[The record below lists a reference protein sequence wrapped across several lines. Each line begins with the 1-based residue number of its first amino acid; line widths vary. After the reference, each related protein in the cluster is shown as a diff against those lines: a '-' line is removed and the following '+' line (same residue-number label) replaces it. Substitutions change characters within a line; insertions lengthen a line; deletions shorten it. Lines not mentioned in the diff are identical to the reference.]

1 MCLHLRDTLKRFQ
14 RADEDATTD
23 TRDFSADVQHE
34 VVAIAEIDVSVAAAE
49 EHGAI
54 SRGGSDVVVRGGVAN
69 GVSLSFHDA
78 ASQAAFRQFANDD
91 FADEK
96 ARQGFGI
103 DGKFG
108 ASKAPEAQRDVL
120 VGHGSDASIAGIGKR
135 FCFGELRAKSF
146 GSERS
151 RVGQLSS
158 LIGETRS
165 RVRNTILRTARSL
178 VNPSSEP
185 SQDKSQFLKQ
195 KPVAASAAA
204 SSVAANESA
213 LVCAARAEGATASAQ
228 SERRR
233 VERTRTDQLLYV
245 ELGTGNGGVL
255 RDVSEEGCGFLSIA
269 PIWDQEPRFAFGIG
283 GGRQIQGEGKI
294 IWVDSSRKLGGL
306 RFLDGSPAFRE
317 RVRAW
322 LAEPKAVVGQ
332 PEQKAESKADS
343 HTEIFKPIESKPIR
357 VPSDAQADSPAKQ
370 RRKQLR
376 EEARAKMEAA
386 ERERASGFRGE
397 SQAIGEDAG
406 PKQQGS
412 IGGMHEEIFLH
423 GPGERTWPAFVRNQK
438 LWKGLAGFAL
448 GGAIAVLSVAYR
460 QEAGAL
466 LMRLGTS
473 LAGRQQQVASAN
485 ESSAAPTAPR
495 QVQAGSA
502 EKAES
507 VVGEEVERKSETLNN
522 AADEPQLKQAAP
534 AAVVTQSN
542 GEGRFGKEE
551 PGVIQKLS
559 SDAQQTTSAAAGET
573 PAPKMLETKKKKP
586 HHATAEQVQALWS
599 EVEGGDVSAEVALGE
614 LYARGNGVP
623 KSCGQARMLLNSAAK
638 KGSEE
643 ARQKLEQL
651 GDEGCP

>member
-1 MCLHLRDTLKRFQ
+1 M
-14 RADEDATTD
+14 
-23 TRDFSADVQHE
+23 
-34 VVAIAEIDVSVAAAE
+34 
-49 EHGAI
+49 
-54 SRGGSDVVVRGGVAN
+54 
-69 GVSLSFHDA
+69 
-78 ASQAAFRQFANDD
+78 
-91 FADEK
+91 
-96 ARQGFGI
+96 
-103 DGKFG
+103 
-108 ASKAPEAQRDVL
+108 
-120 VGHGSDASIAGIGKR
+120 
-135 FCFGELRAKSF
+135 
-146 GSERS
+146 
-151 RVGQLSS
+151 
-158 LIGETRS
+158 
-165 RVRNTILRTARSL
+165 
-178 VNPSSEP
+178 NPSSEP
-185 SQDKSQFLKQ
+185 SQGKSQFLKQ

-204 SSVAANESA
+204 PSVAANEPALACSA
-213 LVCAARAEGATASAQ
+213 IEEGKSAPTK
-228 SERRR
+228 SERRH

-294 IWVDSSRKLGGL
+294 IWVDSSKKLGGL
-306 RFLDGSPAFRE
+306 QFLDGTPGFRE

-322 LAEPKAVVGQ
+322 LAEPKAVVAQ
-332 PEQKAESKADS
+332 PEQEAESKADS
-343 HTEIFKPIESKPIR
+343 HTEILKPIESKPIK
-357 VPSDAQADSPAKQ
+357 VQSDAQADSPAKQ
-370 RRKQLR
+370 RRRQLR

-386 ERERASGFRGE
+386 ERERASGSRRE

-412 IGGMHEEIFLH
+412 IGGMQEEIFLH
-423 GPGERTWPAFVRNQK
+423 GPGERTWPAFVGNQK

-473 LAGRQQQVASAN
+473 LAGKQQQVASAN
-485 ESSAAPTAPR
+485 ESSAAPNAPT
-495 QVQAGSA
+495 QIQAGSVD
-502 EKAES
+502 KAES
-507 VVGEEVERKSETLNN
+507 VASEEVERKSETLKSTGD
-522 AADEPQLKQAAP
+522 APPLKQPEP
-534 AAVVTQSN
+534 AAVVTQST
-542 GEGRFGKEE
+542 GEGGFGKEE
-551 PGVIQKLS
+551 LGVIQKLS
-559 SDAQQTTSAAAGET
+559 SDAEQRTSATAGET
-573 PAPKMLETKKKKP
+573 PALKMLEAKKKEP

-614 LYARGNGVP
+614 FYARGNGVP